1 MGVSGTAEENS
12 ASTGKDLSN
21 QTARDAQQ
29 STPANQTAPSATSPA
44 KQEVK
49 AAKQEAAQQEAAKAT
64 VVEQTSARNEREV
77 RASGIAW

>member
-1 MGVSGTAEENS
+1 MGVCGTAEEN

-29 STPANQTAPSATSPA
+29 STPANQTAPSATAPA
-44 KQEVK
+44 KQEAK
-49 AAKQEAAQQEAAKAT
+49 AAKQEAAQQEATKPT
-64 VVEQTSARNEREV
+64 VVEQTSARDQREV